1 MGESFDLGAALPAL
15 TRALDAVGV
24 RAVSA
29 DDGPP
34 SLELDD
40 AARLSRA
47 KSQFEALVEAIPEPV
62 FIVGLGGLSY
72 GNPAAVRLF
81 GYDRL
86 EDALGQDP
94 RTVAHPDDVPELE
107 QRAAAMLI
115 ERRTLPPFE
124 YRVYRRDGAL
134 LTIEVS
140 SIPVDYQGVPS
151 ILTFARDVTER
162 KRSEAALLQADRLAV
177 LGFLAGGLAHAM
189 NNPLSYVLLNL
200 DEIERAIGRGIAT
213 DTERERVLQRLR
225 EAYQGAQRIADV
237 VRRMRALSRIDDD
250 KRSPVDVRSVLES
263 ALELMGNELRHRGE
277 LVVELGDAPP
287 VQASRSRLEQVF
299 LNLIA
304 HATQSLPE
312 TGEGRVE
319 LMMRG
324 EGDQVVVDVYEH
336 ADVADQGELSRMLEP
351 FPTPREGMRRMLSL
365 PLCRSI
371 VEGLGGQMTVDDEN
385 SGLHVRIV
393 LPAAGVRTAA
403 GSAFRPAF
411 ELGALVRVP
420 VRLLVVDTDV
430 AVGSALRRVLPADN
444 SISCVRDP
452 REASEAL
459 IAGDRYDLIL
469 CDSRLPDAGAK
480 LLVDDLEAHA
490 PELLKRV
497 ALMLGEPATDADREL
512 LARIR
517 DQCIDKRFDRDE
529 VRTLVASARRAA
541 EAH

>member
-1 MGESFDLGAALPAL
+1 MAERFDLGAALPAL
-15 TRALDAVGV
+15 KRALDAAGV
-24 RAVSA
+24 RVVSA
-29 DDGPP
+29 DGGPP
-34 SLELDD
+34 ALELDEE
-40 AARLSRA
+40 AGRSRA
-47 KSQFEALVEAIPEPV
+47 ESQFEALVEAIPEPV

-86 EDALGQDP
+86 DEALGQDP
-94 RTVAHPDDVPELE
+94 RTVAHPEDVPELE
-107 QRAAAMLI
+107 QRAAAMLLQ
-115 ERRTLPPFE
+115 RRTLPPFE

-200 DEIERAIGRGIAT
+200 DEIERAIGRGIAA
-213 DTERERVLQRLR
+213 DAERERVLQRLR

-237 VRRMRALSRIDDD
+237 VRRMRALSRVDDD

-263 ALELMGNELRHRGE
+263 AIELMGNELRHRGE

-324 EGDQVVVDVYEH
+324 EGEQVVVDVYEH

-351 FPTPREGMRRMLSL
+351 FPTPREGMRRLLSL

-371 VEGLGGQMTVDDEN
+371 VEGLGGKMTVDDEN

-393 LPAAGVRTAA
+393 LPAMGART
-403 GSAFRPAF
+403 SPDVLFRPAF
-411 ELGALVRVP
+411 ELGTLVRVP

-430 AVGSALRRVLPADN
+430 AVGSALRLVLPADN

-459 IAGDRYDLIL
+459 IAGDRYDLVL

-480 LLVDDLEAHA
+480 LLVDELEANA
-490 PELLKRV
+490 PGLLKRV

>member
-1 MGESFDLGAALPAL
+1 MAESFDVGAALPAL

-24 RAVSA
+24 RAA
-29 DDGPP
+29 LGGAEGLT
-34 SLELDD
+34 LELDD
-40 AARLSRA
+40 AAGLSRA
-47 KSQFEALVEAIPEPV
+47 ESQFEALVEAIPEPV

-94 RTVAHPDDVPELE
+94 RTVTHPDDVPELE
-107 QRAAAMLI
+107 QRALAMLLQ
-115 ERRTLPPFE
+115 RRTLPPFE
-124 YRVYRRDGAL
+124 YRVFRRDGAL

-162 KRSEAALLQADRLAV
+162 KRTEAALLQADRLAV

-200 DEIERAIGRGIAT
+200 DEIERAIGRGVDGDA
-213 DTERERVLQRLR
+213 ERERVLKRLR

-250 KRSPVDVRSVLES
+250 KRTPVDVRSVLES

-277 LVVELGDAPP
+277 LVVELGEAPP
-287 VQASRSRLEQVF
+287 VLASRSRLEQVF

-304 HATQSLPE
+304 HASQSLPE

-324 EGDQVVVDVYEH
+324 EGDRVVVDVYEY
-336 ADVADQGELSRMLEP
+336 ADVADQGEISRMLEP

-371 VEGLGGQMTVDDEN
+371 VEGLGGEMTVDDERG
-385 SGLHVRIV
+385 GLHVRIV
-393 LPAAGVRTAA
+393 LPVAGAHAAA
-403 GSAFRPAF
+403 GSPFRPGF
-411 ELGALVRVP
+411 ELGTLARVP
-420 VRLLVVDTDV
+420 VRILVVDTDV
-430 AVGSALRRVLPADN
+430 AVGSALRLVLPTEH
-444 SISCVRDP
+444 SITCVRDP
-452 REASEAL
+452 RDASEAL
-459 IAGDRYDLIL
+459 IAGDRYDLVL
-469 CDSRLPDAGAK
+469 CDARLPDDGAK
-480 LLVDDLEAHA
+480 LLVDELEAQH
-490 PELLKRV
+490 PELLQRV
-497 ALMLGEPATDADREL
+497 ALMLGEPATEHDRQL
-512 LARIR
+512 LARVR
-517 DQCIDKRFDRDE
+517 DQCIHKQFDRDE
-529 VRTLVASARRAA
+529 VRTLVMSARRAA